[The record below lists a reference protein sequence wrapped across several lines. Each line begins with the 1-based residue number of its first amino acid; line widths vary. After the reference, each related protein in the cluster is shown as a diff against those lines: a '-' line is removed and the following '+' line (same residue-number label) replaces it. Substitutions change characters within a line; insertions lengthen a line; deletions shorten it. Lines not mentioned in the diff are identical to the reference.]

1 MTVLERLV
9 DAMNKCRAPGG
20 GLPDDPSRQAPAIGG
35 VAEGSVMAVA
45 DLQSPNRAPV
55 KVSGGPVRGRYKRP
69 FDLAVLALAFAAL
82 LPLWIL
88 LALVVPVAI
97 RLDSPGPVLY
107 RQPRLGRGGKVFG
120 IVKLRTMRHGAE
132 AGTGPVLARPGD
144 PRLTAVGRV
153 LRRWHVDELPQAW
166 NILRGEMS
174 LVGPRPERPELAA
187 RIEREVPGFS
197 GRLAAR
203 PGAMG
208 LAQWRG
214 GYRLAPRWKLRY
226 DQLYLRRMGP
236 CLDLRLAVLCVARA
250 MAKTR
255 PSRPYRR
262 SLARGRRVD
271 YLLIA
276 GPGRS
281 GSTYLF
287 EGLAARG
294 DFVAPAIKEGA
305 YYRAGGRLRRAVAR
319 LPAGAVLLDGA
330 NAAWRDPRLAAV
342 TGLVGR
348 DCRVLLVLLVRGHV
362 DWARSMKAL
371 RASRGDWLGWR
382 GDAALERGV
391 VGNSLSPADVTRVL
405 GLGVDVLCVDFAALV
420 EDPAAVLD
428 RIAGLC
434 GRPPGG
440 PLPPQTAVNP
450 SVAARSRVVA
460 AAGKCVAVA
469 LRALGWR
476 PLLRRLKASG
486 RLRRVFFRPLDG
498 PPAPLRAAS
507 ERELLRRE
515 TACRAAL
522 EAATVE
528 LAEGLRLKAD
538 SPACGRARGGAR
550 RSHGRRVVAASAA
563 ADIGAY
569 GGGRAP

>member
-1 MTVLERLV
+1 MSSANPVAQALRALAGPLLGSDSDPQERYRPSPRR
-9 DAMNKCRAPGG
+9 RAALRRRTDRTLSRYGIPGG
-20 GLPDDPSRQAPAIGG
+20 LSDDPSRLAPAIGG
-35 VAEGSVMAVA
+35 VAEESVMALA
-45 DLQSPNRAPV
+45 DLQSPIRAPV
-55 KVSGGPVRGRYKRP
+55 KASGGPVRGRYKRP
-69 FDLAVLALAFAAL
+69 FDFAVLALALVGL

-88 LALVVPVAI
+88 LALVVAVAI

-107 RQPRLGRGGKVFG
+107 RQPRLGRGGTVFG

-144 PRLTAVGRV
+144 RRLTAVGRV

-197 GRLAAR
+197 RRLAAR
-203 PGAMG
+203 PGVMG

-236 CLDLRLAVLCVARA
+236 WLDLRLAVLCVARG

-262 SLARGRRVD
+262 RLARGRRVD

-305 YYRAGGRLRRAVAR
+305 YYRVPGRLRRAVAR

-342 TGLVGR
+342 TRLHGR
-348 DCRVLLVLLVRGHV
+348 DCRVLLVRGQV
-362 DWARSMKAL
+362 EWARSMKAF
-371 RASRGDWLGWR
+371 RASRGEGLGWR
-382 GDAALERGV
+382 GEAALERRV
-391 VGNSLSPADVTRVL
+391 VGNSLSPADVTRPL
-405 GLGVDVLCVDFAALV
+405 GLGVDVLRVEFAALV
-420 EDPAAVLD
+420 RDPAAVLD

-440 PLPPQTAVNP
+440 LCPPDTAVNP
-450 SVAARSRVVA
+450 SVAAQSRAMA

-469 LRALGWR
+469 LRALGWLL
-476 PLLRRLKASG
+476 LLRRLKASVG
-486 RLRRVFFRPLDG
+486 LRRRCSSRRSARPEQVVLGPPEWLGNAFLVGDGGAQRLRSGNLPT
-498 PPAPLRAAS
+498 S
-507 ERELLRRE
+507 
-515 TACRAAL
+515 
-522 EAATVE
+522 
-528 LAEGLRLKAD
+528 
-538 SPACGRARGGAR
+538 S
-550 RSHGRRVVAASAA
+550 
-563 ADIGAY
+563 
-569 GGGRAP
+569 

>member
-1 MTVLERLV
+1 M
-9 DAMNKCRAPGG
+9 AP
-20 GLPDDPSRQAPAIGG
+20 
-35 VAEGSVMAVA
+35 
-45 DLQSPNRAPV
+45 
-55 KVSGGPVRGRYKRP
+55 RGDRYKRP
-69 FDLAVLALAFAAL
+69 FDLAVLALAFVGL

-88 LALVVPVAI
+88 LALVVPVVI
-97 RLDSPGPVLY
+97 RVDSPGPVLY

-120 IVKLRTMRHGAE
+120 IVKFRTMRHGAE

-153 LRRWHVDELPQAW
+153 LKRWHVDELPQAW

-197 GRLAAR
+197 RRLATR
-203 PGAMG
+203 PGVMG
-208 LAQWRG
+208 LAQWRA

-226 DQLYLRRMGP
+226 DELYLCRMGP
-236 CLDLRLAVLCVARA
+236 WLDLRLAALGVARA
-250 MAKTR
+250 MARTR
-255 PSRPYRR
+255 PSLPYRR

-276 GPGRS
+276 GPGRC

-305 YYRAGGRLRRAVAR
+305 YYRAPGRLRRAVAR
-319 LPAGAVLLDGA
+319 LPGGAVLLDGA
-330 NAAWRDPRLAAV
+330 NAAWRDPRLGAV
-342 TGLVGR
+342 SGLVGR

-362 DWARSMKAL
+362 DWARSMKAF
-371 RASRGDWLGWR
+371 RASRGDWRGWR
-382 GDAALERGV
+382 GEAALERGV
-391 VGNSLSPADVTRVL
+391 VGNSLSPADLTRLL

-420 EDPAAVLD
+420 RDPAAVLD
-428 RIAGLC
+428 CIAGLC

-440 PLPPQTAVNP
+440 LSPPETAVNP
-450 SVAARSRVVA
+450 SVAARSRMAA

-476 PLLRRLKASG
+476 RLLRRLKASG

-498 PPAPLRAAS
+498 PPAPLLEAS
-507 ERELLRRE
+507 ERELLRRQN
-515 TACRAAL
+515 ACRAAL
-522 EAATVE
+522 EAGTVE
-528 LAEGLRLKAD
+528 VSEGLRLKAD
-538 SPACGRARGGAR
+538 SQACGRARAGAR
-550 RSHGRRVVAASAA
+550 RSTGRPVVPAGAGFA
-563 ADIGAY
+563 ADIGAS

>member
-1 MTVLERLV
+1 
-9 DAMNKCRAPGG
+9 
-20 GLPDDPSRQAPAIGG
+20 
-35 VAEGSVMAVA
+35 MAVA
-45 DLQSPNRAPV
+45 DLQSPIRPAV
-55 KVSGGPVRGRYKRP
+55 KALCGPVRGRYKRP
-69 FDLAVLALAFAAL
+69 FDLAVLALAFVGL

-120 IVKLRTMRHGAE
+120 IVKFRTMRHGAE

-144 PRLTAVGRV
+144 PRRTAVGRV

-166 NILRGEMS
+166 NILRGDMS

-187 RIEREVPGFS
+187 RFAREVPGFS
-197 GRLAAR
+197 RRLATR
-203 PGAMG
+203 PGVMG

-226 DQLYLRRMGP
+226 DELYLRRMGVW
-236 CLDLRLAVLCVARA
+236 LDLRLAVLCLARA
-250 MAKTR
+250 IVKMR

-305 YYRAGGRLRRAVAR
+305 YYRAPGRLRRAVAR
-319 LPAGAVLLDGA
+319 LPAGAVLLDAA

-342 TGLVGR
+342 AGLHGR

-362 DWARSMKAL
+362 DWARSMKAF
-371 RASRGDWLGWR
+371 RASRGDWLGWL
-382 GDAALERGV
+382 GDEALERGV
-391 VGNSLSPADVTRVL
+391 VGNNLSPADVARLL

-420 EDPAAVLD
+420 RDGAAVLD

-440 PLPPQTAVNP
+440 LSPPETAVNP
-450 SVAARSRVVA
+450 SVAARSQVVS

-476 PLLRRLKASG
+476 RLLRRLKASG
-486 RLRRVFFRPLDG
+486 RLRRLFFRPLDG
-498 PPAPLRAAS
+498 PPAALRESS

-528 LAEGLRLKAD
+528 VAEGLRLKAD
-538 SPACGRARGGAR
+538 SPAPGRTGGCVR
-550 RSHGRRVVAASAA
+550 RSSGRRVVAA
-563 ADIGAY
+563 Y
-569 GGGRAP
+569 GGGRVP

>member
-1 MTVLERLV
+1 
-9 DAMNKCRAPGG
+9 
-20 GLPDDPSRQAPAIGG
+20 
-35 VAEGSVMAVA
+35 MAVA
-45 DLQSPNRAPV
+45 DLQSPIRAPV
-55 KVSGGPVRGRYKRP
+55 KASGGPVRGRYKRP

-203 PGAMG
+203 PGVMG

-214 GYRLAPRWKLRY
+214 GYRASAALEAA
-226 DQLYLRRMGP
+226 LRRTVPPAHGS
-236 CLDLRLAVLCVARA
+236 VARPA
-250 MAKTR
+250 ACRGCAWPGRWPRRR

-276 GPGRS
+276 GPGRA

-305 YYRAGGRLRRAVAR
+305 YYRSAGRLRRAVAR
-319 LPAGAVLLDGA
+319 LPGGAVLLDGA
-330 NAAWRDPRLAAV
+330 NAAWRDPRLA
-342 TGLVGR
+342 
-348 DCRVLLVLLVRGHV
+348 
-362 DWARSMKAL
+362 
-371 RASRGDWLGWR
+371 R
-382 GDAALERGV
+382 GDAALSG
-391 VGNSLSPADVTRVL
+391 AT
-405 GLGVDVLCVDFAALV
+405 
-420 EDPAAVLD
+420 
-428 RIAGLC
+428 AGC
-434 GRPPGG
+434 CWCCWCAGTWTGPG
-440 PLPPQTAVNP
+440 P
-450 SVAARSRVVA
+450 
-460 AAGKCVAVA
+460 
-469 LRALGWR
+469 
-476 PLLRRLKASG
+476 
-486 RLRRVFFRPLDG
+486 
-498 PPAPLRAAS
+498 
-507 ERELLRRE
+507 
-515 TACRAAL
+515 
-522 EAATVE
+522 
-528 LAEGLRLKAD
+528 
-538 SPACGRARGGAR
+538 
-550 RSHGRRVVAASAA
+550 
-563 ADIGAY
+563 
-569 GGGRAP
+569 

>member
-1 MTVLERLV
+1 
-9 DAMNKCRAPGG
+9 
-20 GLPDDPSRQAPAIGG
+20 
-35 VAEGSVMAVA
+35 MALA
-45 DLQSPNRAPV
+45 DLQSPIRAPV
-55 KVSGGPVRGRYKRP
+55 KASGGPVRGRYKRP
-69 FDLAVLALAFAAL
+69 FDFAVLALAFVGL

-88 LALVVPVAI
+88 LALVVAVAI

-107 RQPRLGRGGKVFG
+107 RQPRLGRGGTVFG

-144 PRLTAVGRV
+144 RRLTAVGRV

-197 GRLAAR
+197 RRLAAR
-203 PGAMG
+203 PGVMG

-236 CLDLRLAVLCVARA
+236 WLDLRLAVLCVARG

-262 SLARGRRVD
+262 RLARGRRVD

-276 GPGRS
+276 GPCGS

-305 YYRAGGRLRRAVAR
+305 YYRVPGRLRRAVAR

-342 TGLVGR
+342 TRLHGR
-348 DCRVLLVLLVRGHV
+348 DCRVLLVLLVRGQV
-362 DWARSMKAL
+362 EWARSMKAF
-371 RASRGDWLGWR
+371 RASRGEGLGWR
-382 GDAALERGV
+382 GEAALERRV
-391 VGNSLSPADVTRVL
+391 VGNSLSPADVTRLL
-405 GLGVDVLCVDFAALV
+405 GLGVDVLCVEFAALV
-420 EDPAAVLD
+420 RDPAAVLD

-440 PLPPQTAVNP
+440 ST
-450 SVAARSRVVA
+450 RRT
-460 AAGKCVAVA
+460 
-469 LRALGWR
+469 R
-476 PLLRRLKASG
+476 P
-486 RLRRVFFRPLDG
+486 
-498 PPAPLRAAS
+498 
-507 ERELLRRE
+507 
-515 TACRAAL
+515 
-522 EAATVE
+522 
-528 LAEGLRLKAD
+528 
-538 SPACGRARGGAR
+538 
-550 RSHGRRVVAASAA
+550 
-563 ADIGAY
+563 
-569 GGGRAP
+569 

>member
-1 MTVLERLV
+1 
-9 DAMNKCRAPGG
+9 
-20 GLPDDPSRQAPAIGG
+20 
-35 VAEGSVMAVA
+35 MAVA
-45 DLQSPNRAPV
+45 DLQSPIRAPV
-55 KVSGGPVRGRYKRP
+55 KASGGPVRGRYKRP
-69 FDLAVLALAFAAL
+69 FDLAVLALAFVGL
-82 LPLWIL
+82 LPLWML
-88 LALVVPVAI
+88 LALVVAVAI

-107 RQPRLGRGGKVFG
+107 RQPRLGRGGTVFG

-203 PGAMG
+203 PGVMG

-236 CLDLRLAVLCVARA
+236 CLDLRLAMLCVARA
-250 MAKTR
+250 MAR
-255 PSRPYRR
+255 MPPSRPYRR

-281 GSTYLF
+281 GSTFLF
-287 EGLAARG
+287 EGLAGRG

-382 GDAALERGV
+382 GEAALERGV
-391 VGNSLSPADVTRVL
+391 VGNSLSPADVTRLL
-405 GLGVDVLCVDFAALV
+405 GLGVDVLCVEFAALV
-420 EDPAAVLD
+420 RDPATVLD

-440 PLPPQTAVNP
+440 LSPPDTAVNP
-450 SVAARSRVVA
+450 SVAARSRAVA

-476 PLLRRLKASG
+476 RLLRRMKASVG
-486 RLRRVFFRPLDG
+486 LRRVFFRPLDG

-515 TACRAAL
+515 AACRAAL
-522 EAATVE
+522 EAATAE

-538 SPACGRARGGAR
+538 SQACGRARGGAR
-550 RSHGRRVVAASAA
+550 RSHGRRVVAASAV
-563 ADIGAY
+563 ADAGAY

>member
-1 MTVLERLV
+1 
-9 DAMNKCRAPGG
+9 
-20 GLPDDPSRQAPAIGG
+20 
-35 VAEGSVMAVA
+35 MAVP
-45 DLQSPNRAPV
+45 DLQSPNRSPV
-55 KVSGGPVRGRYKRP
+55 KAPRGAVRARYKRP
-69 FDLAVLALAFAAL
+69 FDLAVLALAFVGL

-107 RQPRLGRGGKVFG
+107 RQPRLGRGGKVFA
-120 IVKLRTMRHGAE
+120 IVKLRTMRHVAE

-174 LVGPRPERPELAA
+174 LVGPRPERPEFAA
-187 RIEREVPGFS
+187 RFEREVPGFS

-203 PGAMG
+203 PGVMG

-226 DQLYLRRMGP
+226 DELYLRRMGP
-236 CLDLRLAVLCVARA
+236 WLDLRLAVLCLGRA

-276 GPGRS
+276 GPGRC

-294 DFVAPAIKEGA
+294 DFLAPAIKEGA
-305 YYRAGGRLRRAVAR
+305 YYRAPGRLRRAVAR
-319 LPAGAVLLDGA
+319 LPGGSVLLDGA
-330 NAAWRDPRLAAV
+330 NAAWRDRRLAAV
-342 TGLVGR
+342 SGLVGR

-362 DWARSMKAL
+362 DWARSMKAF
-371 RASRGDWLGWR
+371 RASRGEGLGWLGE
-382 GDAALERGV
+382 AALERAV
-391 VGNSLSPADVTRVL
+391 VANSPSPGDVTRVL
-405 GLGVDVLCVDFAALV
+405 GLGVDVLCVDFAVLV
-420 EDPAAVLD
+420 EDPGAVLD

-440 PLPPQTAVNP
+440 GCPPATAVNP
-450 SVAARSRVVA
+450 SVAARSPVVA
-460 AAGKCVAVA
+460 AVGKCVAAA

-476 PLLRRLKASG
+476 WLLRRLKASG

-498 PPAPLRAAS
+498 PTAALRKTS

-515 TACRAAL
+515 SACRAAL
-522 EAATVE
+522 QAATVE
-528 LAEGLRLKAD
+528 LAEGLRLKTD
-538 SPACGRARGGAR
+538 SPAPGRTV
-550 RSHGRRVVAASAA
+550 RSHGRGFGRRVAAAGETVA
-563 ADIGAY
+563 ADAGAY
-569 GGGRAP
+569 VGSRGS